1 MAGDTEGRKTRPVCI
16 AVTVAKSD
24 SETVVFILPI
34 TTQPPSASRKFIEVP
49 QIESQR
55 VGLETRVRKWVM
67 LDEMNKPARLKT
79 VRKLRIFLTKERSW
93 SAWPKAL

>member
-1 MAGDTEGRKTRPVCI
+1 MACETEGRKTRPVCI
-16 AVTVAKSD
+16 TVTVAKSD

-34 TTQPPSASRKFIEVP
+34 TTQPPSASRKFIELP

-79 VRKLRIFLTKERSW
+79 VRKLHLFLTKERSW
-93 SAWPKAL
+93 SAGLRA